1 MTNFGFVIHP
11 RRQAALDLT
20 QSIVT
25 WLANLGHKS
34 FLLDASDEIQQKLS
48 LPILEQI
55 SSELDL
61 IISLGG
67 DGTVLRAVDLAC
79 NYDLPVL
86 GINLGHLGYL
96 SEVEPLSWRN
106 ALQNYLDGNYKVEQ
120 RLTIEVELDP
130 KDKNIS
136 SASKTISRIG
146 LNEAVVEKAS
156 PGRSARMSISL
167 GGRHFITYTADGVII
182 STPTGSTAYNLSARG
197 PIVSPLLEALVLT
210 PVAPHT
216 LFDRSLVLDASQQ
229 IRVEMVGG
237 APIAV
242 VVDGHEF
249 VELCQGDAVI
259 CRTGKQYAHF
269 VTFDSRDFHGILKTK
284 FGLNF

>member
-1 MTNFGFVIHP
+1 MINFGFVVHP

-25 WLANLGHKS
+25 WLEELGHKS
-34 FLLDASDEIQQKLS
+34 FLLDADKEIQQKLS
-48 LPILEQI
+48 MSTLEEVFPQ
-55 SSELDL
+55 LDL
-61 IISLGG
+61 IIGLGG

-79 NYDLPVL
+79 SYDIPVL

-96 SEVEPLSWRN
+96 SEVEPLSWKN
-106 ALQNYLDGNYKVEQ
+106 ALQAYLDGNYQIQQ

-130 KDKNIS
+130 KDKTFS
-136 SASKTISRIG
+136 SKIANRIG
-146 LNEAVVEKAS
+146 LNEAVVEKAL
-156 PGRSARMSISL
+156 PGRSARLSISL
-167 GGRHFITYTADGVII
+167 GGRHFVTYTADGVIV

-197 PIVSPLLEALVLT
+197 PIVSPLLEALILT

-216 LFDRSLVLDASQQ
+216 LFDRSLVLDASQP

-237 APIAV
+237 PPVVV

-249 VELCQGDAVI
+249 VELGQGDAVI

-269 VTFDSRDFHGILKTK
+269 VTFDSPDFHEILKTK